1 MTATAVCCLVGPRCQ
16 LGGDSFVARKLVPV
30 DGVTGSSR
38 FGSALDSG
46 MGARFAPC
54 GPETQVDGGWLV
66 FVQIRIPK
74 GMEMQIY
81 VPFEQLMQRFWSF
94 GFQNRI

>member
-1 MTATAVCCLVGPRCQ
+1 MEDEHLRKRVISGGSATVRPWRHRL
-16 LGGDSFVARKLVPV
+16 
-30 DGVTGSSR
+30 SR
-38 FGSALDSG
+38 FVSALDYG
-46 MGARFAPC
+46 MVARFAPC

-81 VPFEQLMQRFWSF
+81 VPFE
-94 GFQNRI
+94 